1 MYRMNLIWKHDLLW
15 VNLVDRIRNTFWAN
29 VSYFLYNEIY
39 TLVCLKKLLLIMPC
53 KRKMLLDKM
62 IFMASFT
69 KLPEWWVMKF
79 WRVNAIWRDIFQVVY
94 EMSDLASSNDVSIL
108 KKRLKWWLRVTH
120 ALNLIPQTRK
130 NELKAL
136 LFCIKY
142 IQSYQIVL
150 LIT

>member
-1 MYRMNLIWKHDLLW
+1 MINLISWCSIEALAAKFCAQNTFVMFRMNLIWKHDLLW

-94 EMSDLASSNDVSIL
+94 EMSDLSFF
-108 KKRLKWWLRVTH
+108 KWRINFEEKT
-120 ALNLIPQTRK
+120 
-130 NELKAL
+130 
-136 LFCIKY
+136 
-142 IQSYQIVL
+142 
-150 LIT
+150 